1 MDINPILNLYYIF
14 LDSIIIIKLNLLL
27 NNQSLLEWINIDL
40 SIETDLSLLIFNSI
54 LFWNKS
60 TDNF

>member
-14 LDSIIIIKLNLLL
+14 LDSIIIIKMNLLL